1 MRFLLGVICLI
12 LCLFVGYILSQK
24 FSCKRMFYS
33 DFKNFNERLITE
45 VSFSQKTI
53 SQLII
58 NNDSDF
64 YNLVSN
70 KISDREY
77 VIPRYLKREE
87 YEFLN
92 DYFSNIGKSDKYT
105 QMLYLNSVK
114 NQIDNCFNKSKED
127 EKKYKTLYVKMGF
140 LIGLIIL
147 VVLL

>member
-58 NNDSDF
+58 NNDNDF

-70 KISDREY
+70 KISGREY